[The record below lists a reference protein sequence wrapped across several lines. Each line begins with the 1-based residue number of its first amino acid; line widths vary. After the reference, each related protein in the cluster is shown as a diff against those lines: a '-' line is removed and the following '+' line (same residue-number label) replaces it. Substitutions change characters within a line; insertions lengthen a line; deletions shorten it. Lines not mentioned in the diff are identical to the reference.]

1 MPLSNQAA
9 IRPSDKMGHRLRRAV
24 PYFRIPAGIIAL
36 ACLLL
41 SGLVHVASIRGIDV
55 ESAWPTVW
63 GLHYALFPMIV
74 LAVIATG
81 VAAGQTRLGFRGFL
95 GLVPVP
101 ALIILA
107 VIFVYALVNLLM
119 LTPLSGVGDPVI
131 RDGRFLF
138 NDHGVVRE
146 MSEGQ
151 FHFQRSVSL
160 RLFSSVWLFLYL
172 SAAVYLLG
180 ARPSPNELE
189 R

>member
-1 MPLSNQAA
+1 
-9 IRPSDKMGHRLRRAV
+9 
-24 PYFRIPAGIIAL
+24 
-36 ACLLL
+36 
-41 SGLVHVASIRGIDV
+41 
-55 ESAWPTVW
+55 VW
-63 GLHYALFPMIV
+63 GLHYALFPIIA
-74 LAVIATG
+74 LAVIATR
-81 VAAGQTRLGFRGFL
+81 VAAGQTRLGFRAFL

-107 VIFVYALVNLLM
+107 VSFVYALANLLM
-119 LTPLSGVGDPVI
+119 FTPLSGAGAPFI
-131 RDGRFLF
+131 SDGRFLF

-151 FHFQRSVSL
+151 FHYQRSVSL

-172 SAAVYLLG
+172 FAAVYLLG